1 MAAFF
6 YVRSTLID
14 LGPSLGKQAAG
25 HSPRLRQALPA
36 KVPSAESMAVP
47 FDVFCQVKS
56 FLRRFLPDYRRFIKL
71 THP

>member
-14 LGPSLGKQAAG
+14 LGPSPGKQAAG
-25 HSPRLRQALPA
+25 PSSRLRQALPA

-47 FDVFCQVKS
+47 FDVSAK
-56 FLRRFLPDYRRFIKL
+56 
-71 THP
+71 